1 MGAEIDIYEGRFSI
15 LSNVLVE
22 TGSSTSIDCRM
33 SLHVFQHKL
42 SLFAC
47 IRLGDLRNKKMKL
60 K

>member
-1 MGAEIDIYEGRFSI
+1 
-15 LSNVLVE
+15 LVE